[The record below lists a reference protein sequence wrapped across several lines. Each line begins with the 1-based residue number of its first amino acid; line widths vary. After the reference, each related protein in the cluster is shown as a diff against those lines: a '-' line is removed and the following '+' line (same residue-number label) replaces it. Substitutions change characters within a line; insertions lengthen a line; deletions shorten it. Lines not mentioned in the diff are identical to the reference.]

1 MPHRADIFH
10 SEMRYHFT
18 NYWKTEWGIMLN
30 KLDWE
35 GFKNTKLKPIWKS
48 LKKQIYLIAHY
59 NQRWFS
65 IKAELLQSTN
75 SFIFHKS
82 QFSVR
87 PNLYVVI
94 RREPQKHLAV
104 LWYSHNFLPCV
115 SLSACR
121 DWETSQKCCAGL
133 CYSFPGQELRETC
146 RLPTKH
152 GEHRLQ
158 LLQHPPHPNPAL
170 HSPKPDEKTPSL
182 HAPQVP
188 FLHTGVCAMWPNPT
202 FAGSWGTAAWKGSS
216 KPQDLNYTKA
226 EFFFLLSFQPVR
238 NTQEFIFR
246 APRAFEVIFAQTNE
260 IPLFMWGIFGSYAGN
275 LKKLIFYI
283 HEN

>member
-10 SEMRYHFT
+10 SEMRYYFT

-35 GFKNTKLKPIWKS
+35 GFKNMKLNPIWKS

-75 SFIFHKS
+75 SFIFHKC

-87 PNLYVVI
+87 PNLYIVI
-94 RREPQKHLAV
+94 WQEPQEHLAV
-104 LWYSHNFLPCV
+104 LWYSHNFLRCV

-133 CYSFPGQELRETC
+133 CYSFPGQEFHETC
-146 RLPTKH
+146 RLPTKR
-152 GEHRLQ
+152 GEHWPQ
-158 LLQHPPHPNPAL
+158 LLQHPPIQILRCTLQNLMRRHLPDML
-170 HSPKPDEKTPSL
+170 HRFPSCTQACVPCGQIPHLLDPEAQQLEKGVQNRKIWIIPRQIFFSSSPSSL
-182 HAPQVP
+182 LEIPRSLSSELP
-188 FLHTGVCAMWPNPT
+188 EPLRLFLHRQMKSLFSCEGYLAHMQVIW
-202 FAGSWGTAAWKGSS
+202 
-216 KPQDLNYTKA
+216 
-226 EFFFLLSFQPVR
+226 R
-238 NTQEFIFR
+238 N
-246 APRAFEVIFAQTNE
+246 
-260 IPLFMWGIFGSYAGN
+260 
-275 LKKLIFYI
+275 
-283 HEN
+283 